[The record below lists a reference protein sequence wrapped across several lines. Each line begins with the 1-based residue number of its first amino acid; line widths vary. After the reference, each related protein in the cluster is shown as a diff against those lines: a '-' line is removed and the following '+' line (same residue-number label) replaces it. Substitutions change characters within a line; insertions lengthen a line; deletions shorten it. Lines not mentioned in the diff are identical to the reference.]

1 MSDSGPGSTDQATP
15 APNRLPPS
23 RRAPVIAGIVGVAVL
38 ALVVLFVV
46 SPKGDDRKEVSS
58 TLLGDLAPELAG
70 TALSGDSFDVDQYR
84 GQWVLVNF
92 FAEWCPPCVQEHP
105 ELVTLAERNEGRL
118 QLVSVAFDES
128 ESTVRKFFAENG
140 GDWPVLAADTGR
152 IAIDYGVKGLPES
165 FLIAPDGTV
174 FAKFEGGIT
183 AARLEQFIADATA
196 DPGAST
202 TTEGHGS

>member
-1 MSDSGPGSTDQATP
+1 MSTTDPTP
-15 APNRLPPS
+15 APPRLPPS
-23 RRAPVIAGIVGVAVL
+23 RRAPIIAGIVGVAVL

-46 SPKGDDRKEVSS
+46 SPKGDERDEVSS
-58 TLLGDLAPELAG
+58 TLLGELAPELTG
-70 TALSGDSFDVDQYR
+70 TTLDGSSFDIDSYR

-105 ELVTLAERNEGRL
+105 ELVTLSERNEGQL

-128 ESTVRKFFAENG
+128 ESTVREFFAAQG
-140 GDWPVLAADTGR
+140 GTWPVLASDTGR

-183 AARLEQFIADATA
+183 ADRLEQFIADATA
-196 DPGAST
+196 APGGST